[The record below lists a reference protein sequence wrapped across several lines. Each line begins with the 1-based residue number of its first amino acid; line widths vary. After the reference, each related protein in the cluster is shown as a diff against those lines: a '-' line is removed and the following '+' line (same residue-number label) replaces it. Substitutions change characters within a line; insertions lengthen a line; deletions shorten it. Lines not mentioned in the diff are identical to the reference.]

1 MSDDF
6 LNKDEGA
13 ERLEGE
19 SGLSIEGTSSSD
31 VYPNAEVRIIPAQY
45 SVTHINRLCEIRKE
59 LIMDPDFQRNDVWKG
74 TQREELVE
82 SILMGIPIPVIYL
95 FESKDGRKQVI
106 DGRQRISTIIDFLN
120 NRFRLKNLKI
130 LKGLN
135 GKCFEDLEPK
145 LQGVFEDFQLSFYI
159 IQPPTPERVKYD
171 IFDRVNRGGTKLNS
185 QEMRNALY
193 QGISTRLIK
202 KIADS
207 DEFKTVTA
215 KGVSPKRMR
224 DRYVVL
230 RGISFYL
237 YYTEELKDP
246 YNMSRLEYK
255 SDIDDFLAKAMIYMN
270 ENLDEE
276 KADKLYRKF
285 TSAYRR
291 IYMELGEDAFRF
303 TSNILYGKRRPIN
316 MPLMEVVTLVFILLE
331 DRNIGTRVVLDLN
344 DLKNRLDISGICNSN
359 VDSSKNWEV
368 RINMIKDFIDQL

>member
-6 LNKDEGA
+6 FYIDEGA

-19 SGLSIEGTSSSD
+19 SGLSIEGTTTLD

-45 SVTHINRLCEIRKE
+45 SLTHIKRLCEIRKE
-59 LIMDPDFQRNDVWKG
+59 LILDPEFQRNNVWGG
-74 TQREELVE
+74 TQKEELVE

-120 NRFRLKNLKI
+120 NKFKLKNLRM

-135 GKCFEDLEPK
+135 GKRFEDLEPK
-145 LQGVFEDFQLSFYI
+145 LQGVFEDFQFSFYI

-207 DEFKTVTA
+207 DEFKTATA

-237 YYTEELKDP
+237 YYTGELKDP
-246 YNMSRLEYK
+246 YSMGRLEYK
-255 SDIDDFLAKAMIYMN
+255 SDIDDFLARTMIFMN
-270 ENLDEE
+270 ENLDEGQ
-276 KADKLYRKF
+276 ADKLYEKF
-285 TSAYRR
+285 ISAYRR

-303 TSNILYGKRRPIN
+303 SSNILYGKRRPVN
-316 MPLMEVVTLVFILLE
+316 MPLMEIITLVFILLE
-331 DRNIGTRVVLDLN
+331 DKNIGIRLVLDLN
-344 DLKNRLDISGICNSN
+344 DFKNRLDISGICNSN

-368 RINMIKDFIDQL
+368 RINMIKDFIAQL